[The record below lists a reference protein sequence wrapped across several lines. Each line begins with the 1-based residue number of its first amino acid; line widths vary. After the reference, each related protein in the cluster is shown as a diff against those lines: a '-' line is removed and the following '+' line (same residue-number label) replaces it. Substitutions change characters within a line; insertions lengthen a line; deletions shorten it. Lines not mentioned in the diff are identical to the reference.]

1 MVNHN
6 QLYNEDCLITMGNM
20 EDKSVDLTLTS
31 PPYDDLRTYN
41 EHVGGNKTE
50 FNGYSFPFENIARE
64 LFRIT
69 KKGGVVVWVVGD
81 ATNKGSETGTS
92 FRQAL
97 YFKECG
103 FDLYDTMIYQKT
115 GTPFP
120 QKTRYNQTFEY
131 MFVFS
136 KGKPNTFNP
145 IMKKNAT
152 AGAVN
157 ATAGAADA
165 TAGAAAGAT
174 AAPRTNEE
182 TLSGIN
188 PDIEL
193 KFNGVNDSEG
203 GTSQITQQQ
212 KGGVFVLNNTS
223 LPRLLNHNSIKEAT
237 HVMLT
242 AHLLLN
248 VPATGGG
255 AKSPSQA
262 QAIANREQLSGVMN
276 HELSA
281 RNEFANRAN
290 ADRHVGGAIPVIS
303 DTEIFSPSLPIY
315 IVLDGLREVIPRLNG
330 HHDYDDYVT
339 YYLLLE
345 SMNEQLKEHPLPL
358 IGFALREI
366 LITFISTQVERIRQC
381 LSK

>member
-20 EDKSVDLTLTS
+20 EDNSIDLTLTS

-64 LFRIT
+64 LFRVT

-152 AGAVN
+152 AGAVRHSRKFRN
-157 ATAGAADA
+157 ADGEMVPGFNGKPVNEYGIENNIWLIKNGMNKSTKDLVAFEHPAIFPEELAAKHIITWTKQNDLVYDPFMGSGTTAKMSILLDRNWVGSELDS
-165 TAGAAAGAT
+165 TYSDICNRRLKGIVKQT
-174 AAPRTNEE
+174 SMFDEYITKE
-182 TLSGIN
+182 TL
-188 PDIEL
+188 E
-193 KFNGVNDSEG
+193 K
-203 GTSQITQQQ
+203 
-212 KGGVFVLNNTS
+212 
-223 LPRLLNHNSIKEAT
+223 
-237 HVMLT
+237 
-242 AHLLLN
+242 
-248 VPATGGG
+248 
-255 AKSPSQA
+255 
-262 QAIANREQLSGVMN
+262 
-276 HELSA
+276 
-281 RNEFANRAN
+281 
-290 ADRHVGGAIPVIS
+290 
-303 DTEIFSPSLPIY
+303 
-315 IVLDGLREVIPRLNG
+315 
-330 HHDYDDYVT
+330 
-339 YYLLLE
+339 
-345 SMNEQLKEHPLPL
+345 
-358 IGFALREI
+358 
-366 LITFISTQVERIRQC
+366 
-381 LSK
+381 